1 MASHGGHPALL
12 INKLIKYISFSGR
25 PLPPGET
32 QNIVE
37 NTVCLRYALDMPS
50 MCLRSASGMPS
61 VCRWRLLSIQAVD
74 AAHVFR
80 VLLSDII
87 LHQFEARCLQALH
100 LWRIPAKRA

>member
-1 MASHGGHPALL
+1 MASNGGHPALL
-12 INKLIKYISFSGR
+12 INKLIKNIPFSGR
-25 PLPPGET
+25 LLPPGET

-80 VLLSDII
+80 VLLSNMI
-87 LHQFEARCLQALH
+87 LHHFAVRRRLSH
-100 LWRIPAKRA
+100 